1 MIHHLIVKII
11 PIMVIINVLNKS
23 YKKHNLTIHIYLI
36 EILLKIK
43 MQRIIFRREKAK
55 LKLL

>member
-36 EILLKIK
+36 EILLKIQ